1 MGLFLSILS
10 ILFKLISVFVSQAYG
25 EGSGADCRRH
35 VQKLNL
41 LQGQIS
47 DMSLRSDSLR
57 EAWLSGPVFISSGWW
72 EYMMEKS
79 LRFPCLT
86 TWQLSHEHQIPAHS
100 APLGGPGHTGT
111 VTGTYEED
119 QGTVPVQGV
128 AGHSRA
134 GYLSH
139 GRLVLLHQ
147 LVHVLLILLQPV
159 LDLIFLTLKAAQLL
173 LQLDRAKTD
182 REHQAWRY

>member
-1 MGLFLSILS
+1 M
-10 ILFKLISVFVSQAYG
+10 
-25 EGSGADCRRH
+25 
-35 VQKLNL
+35 
-41 LQGQIS
+41 
-47 DMSLRSDSLR
+47 
-57 EAWLSGPVFISSGWW
+57 
-72 EYMMEKS
+72 
-79 LRFPCLT
+79 
-86 TWQLSHEHQIPAHS
+86 
-100 APLGGPGHTGT
+100 
-111 VTGTYEED
+111 TGTYEED

-173 LQLDRAKTD
+173 LQLDRGKD
-182 REHQAWRY
+182 RPRASGLA